1 MDNIR
6 GYELRDGRSIRSGEA
21 IIMSKSF
28 TQLKDPKLQLTDKLT
43 FGKLKDCRVCDVI
56 EDHLEY
62 LVWCEKQGFVKFSQD
77 VKDVI
82 KDQADNKGWQI
93 EEESSQDD
101 IRDLYEKVTRI
112 DYDWEDD
119 VPF

>member
-1 MDNIR
+1 M
-6 GYELRDGRSIRSGEA
+6 A
-21 IIMSKSF
+21 KAF
-28 TQLKDPKLQLTDKLT
+28 TQLKDPKLKLTDKFT

-62 LVWCEKQGFVKFSQD
+62 LIWCEKQGFVKFSQE

-82 KDQADNKGWQI
+82 KDHVDHKGWEIVEENKQDNTPVYKDSYDQI
-93 EEESSQDD
+93 NG
-101 IRDLYEKVTRI
+101 YI
-112 DYDWEDD
+112 DNWEDD